1 MYTLL
6 KAQGIKSA
14 LTAELPGFVVA
25 LAIAQIF
32 FKWGSFS
39 LELVGFLGTWWV
51 ASFLADEIRKRVSGA
66 AD

>member
-25 LAIAQIF
+25 LVIAQVF

-39 LELVGFLGTWWV
+39 LELVGFLATWWV
-51 ASFLADEIRKRVSGA
+51 ASFLGHEIRKRISGA